1 MSAQPTR
8 ILQIVPRLFPD
19 VDGVGDYALQLAQQ
33 LYDYHQIR
41 SDFLVFR
48 PSSRLQPQV
57 DRFSVHR
64 LHTHTVPG
72 LVDQV
77 PANISTIF
85 LQYSNYPYL
94 QGKLDAPM
102 WLVDALKVLKQ
113 RGLRIVVMF
122 HELPTLRYKRIRCPN
137 VVQRRVSRGLA
148 RVADAV
154 VTNNMAFQQTLAR
167 WTKSPV
173 YCVPN
178 FSTIGEVDKVK
189 PLSARQRSLVVFGS
203 SDRTRVYRNN
213 TETLNHICNTLK
225 INTLY
230 DVGRPIDWDHQGLNV
245 DVVRTGFLS
254 ASEVS
259 ELLAESFA
267 GMFDYRRFPRN
278 LAKSTVYAAYCSHGL
293 LPVCNGHG
301 LTSQDDI
308 VANHHYLTTSTLQ
321 NFTQPTSLQAIA
333 TNAYAHYRTRTLAQC
348 AERFAELIYPVTS
361 AQAVDMDTETHDNTY
376 TELGP
381 VNSGMSP
388 HSPTPSS

>member
-8 ILQIVPRLFPD
+8 ILQIVPRIFPD
-19 VDGVGDYALQLAQQ
+19 VDGVGDYALQLAHQ
-33 LYDYHQIR
+33 LYDHHQIL

-48 PSSRLQPQV
+48 PNPRLQPQV
-57 DRFSVHR
+57 DQFPVHR
-64 LHTHTVPG
+64 LQTHTVAG

-77 PANISTIF
+77 PENISTIF

-122 HELPTLRYKRIRCPN
+122 HELPTLRYKRVRCPN
-137 VVQRRVSRGLA
+137 FVQRRVSRGLA
-148 RVADAV
+148 QVADAV
-154 VTNNMAFQQTLAR
+154 VTNNMVFQQTLAR

-173 YCVPN
+173 CCVPN
-178 FSTIGEVDKVK
+178 FSTIGEVAEVK
-189 PLSARQRSLVVFGS
+189 PLSMRQRSLVVFGS

-213 TETLNHICNTLK
+213 TETINHICNTLA

-230 DVGRPIDWDHQGLNV
+230 DVGRPVDWDHQGLNV
-245 DVVRTGFLS
+245 AVVRTGFLS
-254 ASEVS
+254 APEVS
-259 ELLAESFA
+259 KLLAESFA

-301 LTSQDDI
+301 LTPQDDI

-321 NFTQPTSLQAIA
+321 NFAQPTSLQAIA
-333 TNAYAHYRTRTLAQC
+333 TNAYEHYRTRTLAQC
-348 AERFAELIYPVTS
+348 AERFAELIYPVAS
-361 AQAVDMDTETHDNTY
+361 AQAVDTDIYDNTY

-388 HSPTPSS
+388 HPPTPSS